1 MNTLNEKAQKAY
13 SLFSPFIKDYI
24 YRNGWNEL
32 RRVQIEAAWE
42 IFFTENNLL
51 LSSET
56 ASGKTEAALFPI
68 LSMMEEEAPENFQ
81 VLYISPLKSLINDQF
96 SRMEMLLDE
105 SGMPVHRWHGD
116 VSQSHKQAFL
126 KKPSGLLQIT
136 PESLESMLIRRAND
150 IPRLLGN
157 VKFVIID
164 EIHALMG
171 SDRGGQILCQIERIA
186 KLIGFQ
192 PRRIGLSATVGQPE
206 SAAEWLGSGST
217 RETSTIQIL
226 AEKISWKLGLEHFYT
241 TENGEEKAQGAADSY
256 IYKATKG
263 DKCVI
268 FSNSRE
274 ETEDITA
281 TLRQIAKKRGEEDRF
296 YIHHGNL
303 SASIREEAE
312 DVLKNDDKP
321 VTACA
326 TVTLEL
332 GIDIGKLRRIINQG
346 SPTSVAGFLQRLGR
360 SGRRGNPPEMLMVF
374 REEEALPNAPLF
386 QIVPWELLQ
395 GIAIVELYRKER
407 WIEPAAKKP
416 FPASL
421 LFHQSLSTLASK
433 GSMTPAR
440 LAKEVLSLSP
450 FSSVS
455 KEVYKALLIHMVKN
469 NYMEQ
474 TEEKELVVGIKGEKM
489 LSSFKFFAVF
499 KDSEDFTVRC
509 GSMEIGTISST
520 PPIGERFALAGR
532 VWEVEEVDVTR
543 RLVYAAKVEGKMK
556 ISWPGDSGFI
566 HTRILEKMRE
576 VLESDEVYPYLLP
589 SAAARLEKARRLA
602 KNTGLC
608 KKSIINIG
616 GNSFVF
622 FPWLGTKAFQSMKRI
637 LQRHLASSCDLH
649 DIQSGGCYYI
659 TFKSNC
665 ESGTDIIRALHQ
677 LNEKGEPS
685 LLSLVGKTE
694 YPIFDKYDACLPQ
707 DILKQAYA
715 ENRLDLREVQYRIST
730 LSKEL

>member
-1 MNTLNEKAQKAY
+1 MNDLNDKAQRAY

-32 RRVQIEAAWE
+32 RRVQIDASWE
-42 IFFTENNLL
+42 IFFTEKNLL

-68 LSMMEEEAPENFQ
+68 LSIMESESPENFE
-81 VLYISPLKSLINDQF
+81 VLYISPLKSLINDQY
-96 SRMEMLLDE
+96 SRMELLLDE
-105 SGMPVHRWHGD
+105 SGLPVHRWHGD
-116 VSQSHKQAFL
+116 VSQSHKQSFL
-126 KKPSGLLQIT
+126 KKPCGLLQIT

-157 VKFVIID
+157 LKFVIID

-171 SDRGGQILCQIERIA
+171 SDRGAQILCQIQRIS
-186 KLIGFQ
+186 KLIGYS
-192 PRRIGLSATVGQPE
+192 PRRIGLSATVGSPE
-206 SAAEWLGSGST
+206 DAAKWLGGGSG
-217 RETSTIQIL
+217 RETSTVQIQT
-226 AEKISWKLGLEHFYT
+226 ERISWKLGLEHFYT
-241 TENGEEKAQGAADSY
+241 TEGSEEKGQGAADAF

-263 DKCVI
+263 DKCVV

-281 TLRQIAKKRGEEDRF
+281 TLRTIAKKRNEEDRF

-312 DVLKNDDKP
+312 EVLKADEKA

-346 SPTSVAGFLQRLGR
+346 APTTVAGFLQRLGR

-386 QIVPWELLQ
+386 QIIPWELLQ
-395 GIAIVELYRKER
+395 GIAIIELYRQER
-407 WIEPAAKKP
+407 WIEPAASKP

-421 LFHQSLSTLASK
+421 LFHQSISVLAAS
-433 GSMTPAR
+433 GSMSPAR
-440 LAKEVLSLSP
+440 LAKEVLSLAP
-450 FSSVS
+450 FSAVS
-455 KEVYKALLIHMVKN
+455 KEIYRDFLLHMVKQ

-474 TEEKELVVGIKGEKM
+474 TEEKELIVGLKGEKM

-509 GSMEIGTISST
+509 GSQEIGTISST

-532 VWEVEEVDVTR
+532 VWEVEEVDVSR
-543 RLVYAAKVEGKMK
+543 RLVYAKRVEGKMK

-576 VLESDEVYPYLLP
+576 ILLSEDSYPYLLP
-589 SAAARLEKARRLA
+589 AAKERLEKARRLA
-602 KNTGLC
+602 KNTGFC
-608 KKSIINIG
+608 QKSIINIG

-622 FPWLGTKAFQSMKRI
+622 FPWLGTKAFQAMKRI
-637 LQRHLASSCDLH
+637 LQRQLAQSCGLH

-659 TFKSNC
+659 TFKT
-665 ESGTDIIRALHQ
+665 ETARGDEIIAALHEM
-677 LNEKGEPS
+677 NEKGQPS
-685 LLSLVGKTE
+685 PASLVGKTE
-694 YPIFDKYDACLPQ
+694 YPVFDKYDALLPQ
-707 DILKQAYA
+707 DLLIRAYT
-715 ENRLDLREVQYRIST
+715 ENRLDLSEVRYRIST

>member
-1 MNTLNEKAQKAY
+1 MISLNEKAQRAY

-32 RRVQIEAAWE
+32 RRVQIDAAWE
-42 IFFTENNLL
+42 IFFTEKNLL

-68 LSMMEEEAPENFQ
+68 LSMMEQESPENFG

-96 SRMEMLLDE
+96 SRMELLLDE

-126 KKPSGLLQIT
+126 KKPCGLLQIT

-150 IPRLLGN
+150 IPRLFGN
-157 VKFVIID
+157 LKFVIID

-171 SDRGGQILCQIERIA
+171 SDRGGQILCQIQRIA
-186 KLIGFQ
+186 KLIGYQ
-192 PRRIGLSATVGQPE
+192 PRRIGLSATVGNPE
-206 SAAEWLGSGST
+206 NAADWLGNGSQ
-217 RETSTIQIL
+217 RETSAIQIQT
-226 AEKISWKLGLEHFYT
+226 EKISWKLGLEHFYT
-241 TENGEEKAQGAADSY
+241 TEGSEEKGHGAADAF

-263 DKCVI
+263 DKCVV

-281 TLRQIAKKRGEEDRF
+281 TLRAIAKKRGEEDRF

-312 DVLKNDDKP
+312 EVLKADEKA

-346 SPTSVAGFLQRLGR
+346 APTSVAGFLQRLGR

-386 QIVPWELLQ
+386 QIIPWELLQ

-407 WIEPAAKKP
+407 WIEPASTKP

-421 LFHQSLSTLASK
+421 LFHQSLSILAAN

-440 LAKEVLSLSP
+440 LAKEVLSLAPLSA
-450 FSSVS
+450 VS
-455 KEVYKALLIHMVKN
+455 KEAYRDFLLHMIKQS
-469 NYMEQ
+469 YMEQ
-474 TEEKELVVGIKGEKM
+474 TEEKELVVGSKGEKM

-509 GSMEIGTISST
+509 GSQEIGTISST
-520 PPIGERFALAGR
+520 PPVGERFALAGR
-532 VWEVEEVDVTR
+532 VWEVEEVDVSR
-543 RLVYAAKVEGKMK
+543 RLVYASRVEGKMK

-576 VLESDEVYPYLLP
+576 ILESVEEYPYLLT
-589 SAAARLEKARRLA
+589 AAKERLEKARRLA
-602 KNTGLC
+602 KNTGFC
-608 KKSIINIG
+608 QKSILNIG
-616 GNSFVF
+616 GSSFVF
-622 FPWLGTKAFQSMKRI
+622 FPWLGTKAFQAMKRI
-637 LQRHLASSCDLH
+637 LQRHLAQECGLH
-649 DIQSGGCYYI
+649 DIQSGSCYYI
-659 TFKSNC
+659 TFKTEKACGN
-665 ESGTDIIRALHQ
+665 DILSALNR
-677 LNEKGEPS
+677 LNEKGEPT
-685 LLSLVGKTE
+685 LISLVGKTE
-694 YPIFDKYDACLPQ
+694 YPVFDKYDACLPQ
-707 DILKQAYA
+707 DMLIRAYA
-715 ENRLDLREVQYRIST
+715 ENRLDLQEVRYRIST

>member
-1 MNTLNEKAQKAY
+1 MNTLNETAQKAY
-13 SLFSPFIKDYI
+13 DLFSPFIKDYI
-24 YRNGWNEL
+24 YRNGWDEL
-32 RRVQIEAAWE
+32 RRVQIDAAQE

-56 ASGKTEAALFPI
+56 ASGKTEAALFPV
-68 LSMMEEEAPENFQ
+68 LSMMERESPENFE

-96 SRMEMLLDE
+96 SRMELLLDE
-105 SGMPVHRWHGD
+105 SGLPVHRWHGD

-126 KKPSGLLQIT
+126 KNPRGLLQIT

-157 VKFVIID
+157 LKFIIID

-171 SDRGGQILCQIERIA
+171 SDRGGQILCQIQRIS
-186 KLIGFQ
+186 KLIGYS
-192 PRRIGLSATVGQPE
+192 PRRIGLSATVGSPE
-206 SAAEWLGSGST
+206 NAAEWLGNGSG
-217 RETSTIQIL
+217 RDTSAVLIQT
-226 AEKISWKLGLEHFYT
+226 EKISWKLGLEHFYT
-241 TENGEEKAQGAADSY
+241 TDSGEEKEQNAADAF
-256 IYKATKG
+256 IYKATRG
-263 DKCVI
+263 DKCVV

-274 ETEDITA
+274 ETEDVTA
-281 TLRQIAKKRGEEDRF
+281 TLRDIAKKRGEEDRF

-312 DVLKNDDKP
+312 EVLKADEKP

-386 QIVPWELLQ
+386 QIIPWELLQ

-407 WIEPAAKKP
+407 WIEPALNKP

-421 LFHQSLSTLASK
+421 LFHQSLSILAAN

-450 FSSVS
+450 FAAIP
-455 KEVYKALLIHMVKN
+455 KEAYREFLLHMVKQ

-474 TEEKELVVGIKGEKM
+474 TEEKELIVGTKGEK
-489 LSSFKFFAVF
+489 LLTSFKFFAVF

-509 GSMEIGTISST
+509 GSAEIGTISST
-520 PPIGERFALAGR
+520 PPVGERFALAGR
-532 VWEVEEVDVTR
+532 VWEVEEVDVAR

-576 VLESDEVYPYLLP
+576 VLESSEDYPYLLP
-589 SAAARLEKARRLA
+589 AAKERLSKARRLA
-602 KNTGLC
+602 ANTGCC
-608 KKSIINIG
+608 KNSIINLG

-622 FPWLGTKAFQSMKRI
+622 FPWLGTKAFQTMKRI
-637 LQRHLASSCDLH
+637 LQRTLASKCALH

-659 TFKSNC
+659 TFKSDR
-665 ESGTDIIRALHQ
+665 SVGIDILRALHEM
-677 LNEKGEPS
+677 NEKGEPT
-685 LLSLVGKTE
+685 LASLVGKTE
-694 YPIFDKYDACLPQ
+694 CPVFDKYDACLPQ
-707 DILKQAYA
+707 DMLINAYA
-715 ENRLDLREVQYRIST
+715 ENRLDLKEVRYRITS

>member
-1 MNTLNEKAQKAY
+1 MISLNEKAQKTY

-32 RRVQIEAAWE
+32 RRVQIDAAWE
-42 IFFTENNLL
+42 IFFTEKNLL

-68 LSMMEEEAPENFQ
+68 LSMMEQESPENFG

-96 SRMEMLLDE
+96 SRMELLLDE

-126 KKPSGLLQIT
+126 KKPYGLLQIT

-150 IPRLLGN
+150 IPRLFGN
-157 VKFVIID
+157 LKFVIID

-171 SDRGGQILCQIERIA
+171 SDRGGQILCQIQRIA
-186 KLIGFQ
+186 RLIGYQ
-192 PRRIGLSATVGQPE
+192 PRRIGLSATVGNPE
-206 SAAEWLGSGST
+206 SAASWLGNGSL
-217 RETSTIQIL
+217 RETSAIQIQT
-226 AEKISWKLGLEHFYT
+226 EKISWKLGLEHFYT
-241 TENGEEKAQGAADSY
+241 TEGTDEKGQGAADAF

-263 DKCVI
+263 DKCVV

-281 TLRQIAKKRGEEDRF
+281 TLRAIAKKRGEEDRF

-312 DVLKNDDKP
+312 EVLKADEKA

-346 SPTSVAGFLQRLGR
+346 APTSVAGFLQRLGR

-386 QIVPWELLQ
+386 QIIPWELLQ

-407 WIEPAAKKP
+407 WIEPAATKP

-421 LFHQSLSTLASK
+421 LFHQSLSVLAAN

-440 LAKEVLSLSP
+440 LAKEVLALAPLSA
-450 FSSVS
+450 VS
-455 KEVYKALLIHMVKN
+455 KETYRDFLLHMVKQ

-474 TEEKELVVGIKGEKM
+474 TEEKELVVGAKGEKM
-489 LSSFKFFAVF
+489 LASFKFFAVF

-509 GSMEIGTISST
+509 GSQEIGTISST
-520 PPIGERFALAGR
+520 PPVGERFALAGR
-532 VWEVEEVDVTR
+532 VWEVEEVDVSR
-543 RLVYAAKVEGKMK
+543 RLVYASKVEGKMK

-576 VLESDEVYPYLLP
+576 ILESEEEYPYLLP
-589 SAAARLEKARRLA
+589 AATERLKKARRLA
-602 KNTGLC
+602 KNTGFC
-608 KKSIINIG
+608 QKSILNIG

-622 FPWLGTKAFQSMKRI
+622 FPWLGTKAFQTMKRI
-637 LQRHLASSCDLH
+637 LQRHLAATCGLH
-649 DIQSGGCYYI
+649 DIQSGSCYYI
-659 TFKSNC
+659 TFK
-665 ESGTDIIRALHQ
+665 TDKARGEDVLSELHR
-677 LNEKGEPS
+677 LNEKGEPT

-694 YPIFDKYDACLPQ
+694 YPVFDKYDAYLPQ
-707 DILKQAYA
+707 ELLIRAYA
-715 ENRLDLREVQYRIST
+715 ENRLDLREVRYRIST

>member
-1 MNTLNEKAQKAY
+1 MNGLNEKAQRTY
-13 SLFSPFIKDYI
+13 GLFSPFIKDYI

-32 RRVQIEAAWE
+32 RRVQIDAAWE

-68 LSMMEEEAPENFQ
+68 LSMMEAESPENFG
-81 VLYISPLKSLINDQF
+81 VLYISPLKSLINDQY
-96 SRMEMLLDE
+96 SRMEMLLEE

-116 VSQSHKQAFL
+116 VSQNHKQAFL
-126 KKPSGLLQIT
+126 KQPSGLLQIT

-150 IPRLLGN
+150 IPRLFGN
-157 VKFVIID
+157 LRFVIID

-171 SDRGGQILCQIERIA
+171 SDRGGQILCQIQRIA
-186 KLIGFQ
+186 KLIGHH
-192 PRRIGLSATVGQPE
+192 PRRIGLSATVGDPE
-206 SAAEWLGSGST
+206 NAAAWLGNGSE
-217 RETSTIQIL
+217 RETATVQIQT
-226 AEKISWKLGLEHFYT
+226 EKISWKLGLEHFYT
-241 TENGEEKAQGAADSY
+241 TEGDSKAQSAADAY
-256 IYKATKG
+256 IYKATRG
-263 DKCVI
+263 DKCVV

-274 ETEDITA
+274 ETENVTA
-281 TLRQIAKKRGEEDRF
+281 TLREIAKKRGEEDRF

-312 DVLKNDDKP
+312 EILKADEKP
-321 VTACA
+321 VTTCA

-346 SPTSVAGFLQRLGR
+346 APTSVAGFLQRLGR

-386 QIVPWELLQ
+386 QIIPWELLQ
-395 GIAIVELYRKER
+395 GIAIVELYRQER
-407 WIEPAAKKP
+407 WIEPASFKP

-421 LFHQSLSTLASK
+421 LFHQSLSILAAN

-455 KEVYKALLIHMVKN
+455 KEAYRDFLLHMVRQ

-474 TEEKELVVGIKGEKM
+474 TEEKELVVGVKGEKM
-489 LSSFKFFAVF
+489 LGSFKFFAVF

-520 PPIGERFALAGR
+520 PPVGERFALAGR
-532 VWEVEEVDVTR
+532 VWEVEEVDVSR
-543 RLVYAAKVEGKMK
+543 RLIYAAKVEGKMK

-566 HTRILEKMRE
+566 HTRILEKMRQI
-576 VLESDEVYPYLLP
+576 LESDEDYPYLLP
-589 SAAARLEKARRLA
+589 AAKERLSKARTLA
-602 KNTGLC
+602 KNTGFC
-608 KKSIINIG
+608 KRSIINIG

-622 FPWLGTKAFQSMKRI
+622 FPWLGTKAFQTMKRV
-637 LQRHLASSCDLH
+637 LQRHLAQSLGLH

-659 TFKSNC
+659 TFKT
-665 ESGTDIIRALHQ
+665 EKVSGKEILSALHEM
-677 LNEKGEPS
+677 NEKGEPS

-694 YPIFDKYDACLPQ
+694 YPVFDKYDACLPQ
-707 DILKQAYA
+707 DMLINAYA
-715 ENRLDLREVQYRIST
+715 ENRLNLQELRYRIST
-730 LSKEL
+730 LSKEI